1 MATDVVMPKM
11 GESITEGTVLRWLKK
26 EGDAV
31 AKDEPILEIS
41 TDKVD
46 TEVPSPIAGTLLK
59 MLVKENETVA
69 VGTPVASIGAAGS
82 QGSGG
87 TGNGEQGTGGEGAA
101 KQEAP
106 KQEAPKQEAPKQD
119 TPKQEEPK
127 QEAPKQEA
135 PKQEAQET
143 PKEEALKEEAPKE
156 EAPKQEAPKEE
167 AAAAPADGAATEQST
182 PDGGEGQAVVMPKMG
197 ESITEGT
204 VLRWLKKE
212 GDAIKKDEPIVEIS
226 TDKVDTE
233 VPATFAGT
241 LSKIVAQEKETVAV
255 GATLAFIS
263 TGAAK
268 PATAKPAA
276 KPATANVVADKPAEP
291 QQQGQEQKQEVPA
304 AKQSTQESS
313 EQTTPVS
320 RGTGDRFYSPLVRS
334 IAKAENISQQELDG
348 LEGSGLEGRV
358 NKNDMLAYVE
368 ARKSGKTS
376 APQQAQTTS
385 QTTSQAA
392 SQTTSQPAAQ
402 TAAKPVSYPLPAA
415 GLFTSIPM
423 DNIRQR
429 IAEHMVR
436 SVHTSAHVTSVTEV
450 DVTNIVNFR
459 NKFKD
464 EFKARYGFGLTYTP
478 IFIEAMVKAIRDF
491 PIINASVEGTQII
504 VKKEINF
511 GVAVSLPQV
520 EGSPLPPALIVPV
533 IKRADELSLSG
544 LSRAVGDLAA
554 RARSKKLTPDDISG
568 GTFTLTNPGIYG
580 NLFGTPIINQPQVAI
595 MTTGAIVKRVVVK
608 TDETG
613 NDTIAIRSMMY
624 LGLSYDH
631 RVIDGM
637 YGVKFTD
644 AVRKYLEEFSGDKI

>member
-46 TEVPSPIAGTLLK
+46 TEVPSPVAGTLLK
-59 MLVKENETVA
+59 MLVQENETVG
-69 VGTPVASIGAAGS
+69 VGTPVATIGEKGDQAAAS
-82 QGSGG
+82 NRQSAP
-87 TGNGEQGTGGEGAA
+87 AA
-101 KQEAP
+101 QPAPELPKPEAP
-106 KQEAPKQEAPKQD
+106 KQEAPKQTTPQQDAPAQNAAPQDSSPAQNEAP
-119 TPKQEEPK
+119 
-127 QEAPKQEA
+127 
-135 PKQEAQET
+135 
-143 PKEEALKEEAPKE
+143 
-156 EAPKQEAPKEE
+156 
-167 AAAAPADGAATEQST
+167 PAEQNS
-182 PDGGEGQAVVMPKMG
+182 GGEGQAVVMPKMG

-204 VLRWLKKE
+204 VLRWLKKA
-212 GDAIKKDEPIVEIS
+212 GDSVKKDEPIVEIS

-233 VPATFAGT
+233 VPAPFAGT
-241 LSKIVAQEKETVAV
+241 LSKIVAQEKETIAV

-263 TGAAK
+263 SGAVKPAAAAPSAAKQPAQSQDAAPK
-268 PATAKPAA
+268 PATPE
-276 KPATANVVADKPAEP
+276 PTAPQSS
-291 QQQGQEQKQEVPA
+291 QQQA
-304 AKQSTQESS
+304 A
-313 EQTTPVS
+313 PVT

-334 IAKAENISQQELDG
+334 IAKEENISQQELDA
-348 LEGSGLEGRV
+348 LQGSGLEGRV
-358 NKNDMLAYVE
+358 NKTDILAYVE
-368 ARKSGKTS
+368 SRKSGKV
-376 APQQAQTTS
+376 AALQQ
-385 QTTSQAA
+385 
-392 SQTTSQPAAQ
+392 SQPAAPAKTAQ
-402 TAAKPVSYPLPAA
+402 PAAKPVSYPLPAA
-415 GLFTSIPM
+415 GLYTAIPM

-436 SVHTSAHVTSVTEV
+436 SVHTSAHVTSVAEV

-459 NKFKD
+459 NKFKE
-464 EFKARYGFGLTYTP
+464 EFKSRNGLNLTYTP

-491 PIINASVEGTQII
+491 PIINSSVEGTEII

-533 IKRADELSLSG
+533 IKRADELNLAG
-544 LSRAVGDLAA
+544 LARAVSDLAA

-568 GTFTLTNPGIYG
+568 GTFTFTNPGIFG

-608 TDETG
+608 TDESG
-613 NDTIAIRSMMY
+613 NDTMAIRSMMY

-631 RVIDGM
+631 RVIDGN

-644 AVRKYLEEFSGDKI
+644 AVRKYLEEFSGENI